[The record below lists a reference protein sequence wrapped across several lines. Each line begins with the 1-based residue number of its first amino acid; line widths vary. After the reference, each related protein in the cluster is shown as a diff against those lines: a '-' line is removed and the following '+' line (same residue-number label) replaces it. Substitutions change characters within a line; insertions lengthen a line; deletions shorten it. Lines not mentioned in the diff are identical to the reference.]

1 MNKLGTEKHGENVG
15 AEADIGKPKNDK
27 GLLKRTWKGPDGEER
42 IAWQAYAGKTPD
54 GKRIRKQFETKAE
67 ARTWLYAEKLRRK
80 NEGHAAMNLTDRQR
94 LDAVQASELLT
105 AANMPDMT
113 MGEAVKV
120 HISATQALGGAATI
134 LEAVRSYAAT
144 VAILEGTATPETAA
158 RYYRKHKAPV
168 VRRTVGQV
176 IDEHL
181 ADSRDRNVRP
191 TTLRDLEH
199 RMGLFREV
207 YGDRLITE
215 ITRDDVEKWIRSRA
229 DKWKKKHHA
238 EMSNITK
245 KNYQVLGG
253 GLFNFAIGK
262 EYVTENPFTRRTRA
276 RHHEDEKMPECLTW
290 QDVTALLNTAAKI
303 EPNMVAPLAIGCF
316 AGLRTAELRGMDW
329 KDINLAAKRITVM
342 PHYAKKRRA
351 RHVTISDNLA
361 AWLLPH
367 REQAGFVAPQGDK
380 WRFRFDHVRRLAKT
394 RWPSNGMRHAF
405 ASHHLAMYGDPA
417 RTAFELGHHRD
428 TSMLFD
434 HYRALVTK
442 EDAEAYW
449 AIMPTEEPGIIRM
462 TIAQAG

>member
-1 MNKLGTEKHGENVG
+1 MAQDGSGKHDENVR
-15 AEADIGKPKNDK
+15 ADGNTGKSKNDK
-27 GLLKRTWKGPDGEER
+27 SIRRRTWAGPDGEVR
-42 IAWQAYAGKTPD
+42 VAWQAYAGKTPD

-94 LDAVQASELLT
+94 LDAVQASELLS
-105 AANMPDMT
+105 AANMPNMT

-134 LEAVRSYAAT
+134 LDAVRSYAET
-144 VAILEGTATPETAA
+144 IAILEGTATPEAAA

-168 VRRTVGQV
+168 ICRTVAEV

-181 ADSRDRNVRP
+181 ADSKDRNVRP
-191 TTLRDLEH
+191 TTMRDLEH
-199 RMGLFREV
+199 RMGLFREKF
-207 YGDRLITE
+207 GHKLITE
-215 ITRDDVEKWIRSRA
+215 ITRDDCEKWIKSRA
-229 DKWKKKHHA
+229 D
-238 EMSNITK
+238 ERMRRRGVPMSNITK
-245 KNYQVLGG
+245 NNYRVLGG

-262 EYVTENPFTRRTRA
+262 DYVTENPFTRRTRA

-290 QDVTALLNTAAKI
+290 QDVTALLNTAAKH
-303 EPNMVAPLAIGCF
+303 EPSMVAPLAIGCF
-316 AGLRTAELRGMDW
+316 AGLRTAEIRGMDW
-329 KDINLAAKRITVM
+329 KDINLTAKRITVM

-351 RHVTISDNLA
+351 RHVTISDNLV

-367 REQAGFVAPQGDK
+367 REQDGFVAPQGDK
-380 WRFRFDHVRRLAKT
+380 WRFRFDSVRKLAKI

-434 HYRALVTK
+434 HYRALVTR
-442 EDAEAYW
+442 EDADKYW
-449 AIMPTEEPGIIRM
+449 AIMPEAEAEIMRM
-462 TIAQAG
+462 DVSKVG